1 MRTCTVSISILGY
14 VKMSDHDILNRT
26 INILLSGLLITTCS
40 PLIILIGLLIK
51 ITSRGKIL
59 IKQRRVGL
67 NKKTFE
73 MYKFRSMYENV
84 DHNLHR
90 EYFKDVVLKKRKN
103 RGLYKLTDDP
113 RVTTIGR
120 ILRKFSLDE
129 IPQFF
134 NVIMGDMNI
143 IGPRPAIPYELEFYK
158 DWHFFRFN
166 VKPGITGYWQV
177 SGRNKWDFDTMVR
190 MDIHYINNRSFPFDL
205 VIIIKTPLAM
215 FFERASA

>member
-1 MRTCTVSISILGY
+1 
-14 VKMSDHDILNRT
+14 MSDYCVFNRI
-26 INILLSGLLITTCS
+26 INVVLSAVLIIICL
-40 PLIILIGLLIK
+40 PLIVLIGLLIK
-51 ITSRGKIL
+51 LSSKGKIF

-67 NKKTFE
+67 KQKTFE

-84 DHNLHR
+84 DHHLHK
-90 EYFKDVVLKKRKN
+90 EYIKDVVLKKRKN
-103 RGLYKLTDDP
+103 SGLYKLTNDP
-113 RVTTIGR
+113 RVTPVGR
-120 ILRKFSLDE
+120 VLRKFSLDE

-143 IGPRPAIPYELEFYK
+143 VGPRPAIPYELEFYK
-158 DWHFFRFN
+158 DWHFLRFD

-177 SGRNKWDFDTMVR
+177 SGRNKWDFDTMVK

-205 VIIIKTPLAM
+205 VIMIKTPLAM